1 MRCQNCD
8 QNEATIHLY
17 ANVGGHRKQI
27 DYCQNCYQK
36 MKNQMSNTV
45 NNGPKDPFGFN
56 NLDELFKQLSQQMQQ
71 ANNQEPQTPPTQSGG
86 GNNFFNGDNRPNHPS
101 LVPTSPNKHETV
113 RLIL

>member
-36 MKNQMSNTV
+36 MKNQISNTV

-56 NLDELFKQLSQQMQQ
+56 NLEDLFRQFSQGMRPENQMH
-71 ANNQEPQTPPTQSGG
+71 QTGPVTKSGG
-86 GNNFFNGDNRPNHPS
+86 GNHHFVGNR
-101 LVPTSPNKHETV
+101 
-113 RLIL
+113 I

>member
-71 ANNQEPQTPPTQSGG
+71 ANNQEPQTPPTQSVVEIT
-86 GNNFFNGDNRPNHPS
+86 S
-101 LVPTSPNKHETV
+101 LTEAIVQIIRNKEDC
-113 RLIL
+113 